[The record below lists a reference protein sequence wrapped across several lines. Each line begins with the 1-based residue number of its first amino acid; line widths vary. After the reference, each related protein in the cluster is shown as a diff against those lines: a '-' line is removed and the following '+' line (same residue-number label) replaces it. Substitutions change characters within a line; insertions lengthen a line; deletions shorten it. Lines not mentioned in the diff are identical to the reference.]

1 MKRPIRARI
10 IAFLLGALAAASGF
24 ALKYYGE
31 AADLRRTL
39 QYERTRALSDLS
51 ESVGDIADT
60 MEKGRYISSPPLL
73 AALSAEIWQEAES
86 ARVSLSELP
95 LNCAPLDNTCRFLAQ
110 AGDYA
115 FYLIRRAASG
125 ESLTDEERASLDSL
139 AQAARS
145 YAASLAAMT
154 ADADNGILLFQSDA
168 EGVRTVSAEMSSL
181 EGEFPEYASLIYDG
195 PLSDHVEQPVPAM
208 TADEPEIT
216 VQEAR
221 AKAAAFADVP
231 ESALT
236 YAGEQGGN
244 LPAYCFAGES
254 EDGRVYA
261 EVTRHGGYVVNLL
274 RGCGEVEPRMDA
286 ADAVDIARS
295 FLEDRGF
302 ADMKESYYLDE
313 AGIVT
318 VNFSAADGDV
328 ILYPDLVKVGVEL
341 ENGTVVRCEARGYLM
356 NHRERDLEPPAVSAE
371 EARRALD
378 PRLTVENTAPAL
390 IPTDGGGEVL
400 CHEFLCRAD
409 DGRRLLVYCDAATG
423 QERQLLILTESEN
436 GTLTK

>member
-1 MKRPIRARI
+1 MKRAIRARI
-10 IAFLLGALAAASGF
+10 TAFLLGALAVAAGF
-24 ALKYYGE
+24 ALKFAGE

-39 QYERTRALSDLS
+39 QYERSRALSDLS

-73 AALSAEIWQEAES
+73 AALSAEIRQEAEA

-95 LNCAPLDNTCRFLAQ
+95 LDCAPLDNTCRFLAQ

-115 FYLIRRAASG
+115 FCLLRRAAAG
-125 ESLTDEERASLDSL
+125 EGLRDEDRASLDSL

-154 ADADNGILLFQSDA
+154 ADADNGILLFQPNTDGA
-168 EGVRTVSAEMSSL
+168 RTVSAEMSSL

-195 PLSDHVEQPVPAM
+195 PLSDHVERAVPAM
-208 TADEPEIT
+208 TADAPEIT
-216 VQEAR
+216 AEEAR

-231 ESALT
+231 ESALALT
-236 YAGEQGGN
+236 GEQGGN
-244 LPAYCFAGES
+244 LPAYCFAGED
-254 EDGRVYA
+254 EDGRVYV
-261 EVTRHGGYVVNLL
+261 EVTRNGGYVVNLL
-274 RGCGEVEPRMDA
+274 RVCEAVEPRMDA
-286 ADAVDIARS
+286 ADAVELART
-295 FLEDRGF
+295 FLEERGF
-302 ADMKESYYLDE
+302 ADMKESYWLDE

-341 ENGTVVRCEARGYLM
+341 ENGRIVRCEARGYLM
-356 NHRERDLEPPAVSAE
+356 NHRERALEPAAVSAE
-371 EARRALD
+371 EAQEGLD
-378 PRLTVENTAPAL
+378 ARLTVENTALAL
-390 IPTDGGGEVL
+390 IPTDGGNEVL
-400 CHEFLCRAD
+400 CHEFLCRAE
-409 DGRRLLVYCDAATG
+409 DGRRLLVYCGADDG
-423 QERQLLILTESEN
+423 QERQVLILTESEN